1 MKTYLSKILVYI
13 LGIIIVVS
21 IVYLIVTSMK
31 KKQATKSKELT
42 YEVDYIK
49 KNDDTTEAS
58 IVSQQNL
65 TQETVDVNNLE
76 KNIRLVEEA
85 NAKLKLEKDELVQ
98 KVKIYIN
105 DLIRRI
111 QKVKSQIISVIG
123 GPNSPD
129 YPLLSYDFNNL
140 DILEKQ
146 LLRRDLKNY
155 NISMLN
161 SVLNEKYNSN
171 IIDGVQKGVQ
181 KQIEK
186 ELLLKDVNLFIKDL
200 QNKIDLISK
209 SINSKQNIKNI
220 KYTANTLNDIRKY
233 ISSFGPEDIDISQL
247 NKYLTDWLPDI
258 SNRLDEILEDE
269 QKLTTQSEY
278 YRYVL

>member
-1 MKTYLSKILVYI
+1 MKIYSSKILLYI
-13 LGIIIVVS
+13 LGIITVGVVIYFVS
-21 IVYLIVTSMK
+21 KNIK
-31 KKQATKSKELT
+31 KKNIIPDSNINQPTL
-42 YEVDYIK
+42 IIPP
-49 KNDDTTEAS
+49 
-58 IVSQQNL
+58 IVEKPVPKIDISQS
-65 TQETVDVNNLE
+65 TLE

-85 NAKLKLEKDELVQ
+85 NDKLKLEKDELVQ

-146 LLRRDLKNY
+146 LLIRDLKNY

-186 ELLLKDVNLFIKDL
+186 ELLLKDVNLFIDKL

-220 KYTANTLNDIRKY
+220 KYTADTLNDIRKY

-269 QKLTTQSEY
+269 QKLNTQSEY